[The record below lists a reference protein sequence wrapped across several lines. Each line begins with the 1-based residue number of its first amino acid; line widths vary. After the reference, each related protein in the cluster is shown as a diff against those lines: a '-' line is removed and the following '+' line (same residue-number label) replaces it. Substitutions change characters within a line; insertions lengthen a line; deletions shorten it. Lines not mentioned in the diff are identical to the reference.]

1 MRETSQMKKK
11 TRIAALLITALVVS
25 MLAGCASSKSSQGS
39 TEEGTQ
45 SAVQPTNKGG
55 KVALTVWAEESTFEG
70 LNQMVESFKKEY
82 EGQAEF
88 DITLEQNSDSE
99 TRNNVLGDVHAA
111 ADVFI
116 LADDQLSSMVA
127 GGALYPVPNAA
138 EVKAANVEESVEA
151 ATINDTMYAYP
162 MTADNGYFLYYNKK
176 YLSDSDVETM
186 DGILKVAKDNGKK
199 MTMDWTSGWY
209 LYAFFGNTGLDFGI
223 NDDNVTNHCEWN
235 TTEGDI
241 KGTDIAQAMLDIQSS
256 GGFKSAVDED
266 FLAGAK
272 DDSVIAGV
280 SGVWSETAL
289 KAIWGDNLG
298 AVKLPTYTVA
308 GKQVQMASFSGYKMV
323 GVNAYSENPEWAAKF
338 ADWMTNEQNQTLRFE
353 MYAQGPSNT
362 KAADSEEVKQ
372 APAIQAVIAQSE
384 FGTLQRVGNSYWDAC
399 TTFGNIMAG
408 GNKDHVNLQQIM
420 DDLVDG
426 ITKSVAG

>member
-1 MRETSQMKKK
+1 M
-11 TRIAALLITALVVS
+11 
-25 MLAGCASSKSSQGS
+25 
-39 TEEGTQ
+39 
-45 SAVQPTNKGG
+45 
-55 KVALTVWAEESTFEG
+55 
-70 LNQMVESFKKEY
+70 
-82 EGQAEF
+82 
-88 DITLEQNSDSE
+88 
-99 TRNNVLGDVHAA
+99 HAT

-241 KGTDIAQAMLDIQSS
+241 KGTDIVQAMLDIQSS

-372 APAIQAVIAQSE
+372 APGDPGSDRTV
-384 FGTLQRVGNSYWDAC
+384 
-399 TTFGNIMAG
+399 
-408 GNKDHVNLQQIM
+408 
-420 DDLVDG
+420 
-426 ITKSVAG
+426 